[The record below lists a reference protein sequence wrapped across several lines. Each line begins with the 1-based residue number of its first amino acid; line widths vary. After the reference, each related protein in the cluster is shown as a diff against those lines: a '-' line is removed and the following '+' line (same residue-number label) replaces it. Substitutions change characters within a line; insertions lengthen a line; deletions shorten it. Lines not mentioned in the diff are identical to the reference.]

1 MPPGSVHLLVGSMG
15 GGQRER
21 GGGRMGVEG
30 GSVLIPSRAQILEKL
45 MRHVYFKQYFTC
57 DEFKKGKHQI
67 SSYLALL
74 KNLHIKY

>member
-15 GGQRER
+15 GAKGT

-45 MRHVYFKQYFTC
+45 MRHVYFKQYFTR
-57 DEFKKGKHQI
+57 DEFKRENIKSH
-67 SSYLALL
+67 LTLL
-74 KNLHIKY
+74 F

>member
-15 GGQRER
+15 GKRER

-30 GSVLIPSRAQILEKL
+30 GSVLISSRAQILEKL

>member
-1 MPPGSVHLLVGSMG
+1 
-15 GGQRER
+15 
-21 GGGRMGVEG
+21 MGVEG

-45 MRHVYFKQYFTC
+45 MRHVYFKQYFTR

-74 KNLHIKY
+74 KNKHIKY

>member
-15 GGQRER
+15 GGAKGT

-45 MRHVYFKQYFTC
+45 MRHVYFKQYSTR
-57 DEFKKGKHQI
+57 DEFKRENIKSH
-67 SSYLALL
+67 LTLL
-74 KNLHIKY
+74 F

>member
-1 MPPGSVHLLVGSMG
+1 
-15 GGQRER
+15 
-21 GGGRMGVEG
+21 MGVEG

-67 SSYLALL
+67 SSNLALL